1 VARAQSIVGPGVGG
15 FNDRIEAGK
24 RIVELFPRRLLI
36 GGEWCDAADGAQ
48 LSVEDPGT
56 AEPLCQVPD
65 AGEKDALS
73 ALDAAAQAQRG
84 WAQSI
89 PGERAEVLQGTH
101 AALIAHIEEL
111 ALLITFETGKPIAE
125 SRAEMEYAA
134 EFFRWFAGE
143 ALRIDGYFKV
153 AADGGSRV
161 LVMRQAVGPCYLIT
175 PWNFPMAMVARKVAP
190 AIAAGCAMVIKPAE
204 QTPLSALAL
213 GELLI
218 SCGLPPGV
226 LNVVT
231 TSSPGSVSD
240 ALISDSRLRKISF
253 TGSTEVGRRLIAQAA
268 EHVQNVSMELGG
280 NSPFLVF
287 ADADLDLAI
296 DGIQQAKM
304 RNTGQSCTA
313 ANRIYVEES
322 IAEEFTHRLA
332 VRMAGLTIGHGA
344 LDGVEVGPLIDEAQ
358 RSRLRELVA
367 DALEHGAQRVVGGK
381 ALGPPGYYFEPTVL
395 NASSGDA
402 RIWREEIFGPVA
414 PVAMFGSEEE
424 AISQA
429 NASEHGLAG
438 YVFTRDL
445 ARAFRVSEE
454 LETGMVG
461 LNRGLV
467 SNPGAPFGG
476 VKLSGIGREGGNEGI
491 GEYLEPK
498 YVALA

>member
-1 VARAQSIVGPGVGG
+1 MVGSEGGPGVRG
-15 FNDRIEAGK
+15 FSDRIETGK

-36 GGEWCDAADGAQ
+36 AGEWRDAADGAE

-65 AGEKDALS
+65 AGEEDAV
-73 ALDAAAQAQRG
+73 AAMDAAAQAQRD
-84 WAQSI
+84 WAKSP
-89 PGERAEVLQGTH
+89 PGERAEVLQRTH
-101 AALIAHIEEL
+101 VALTAHLEEL
-111 ALLITFETGKPIAE
+111 ALLITLETGKPIAE
-125 SRAEMEYAA
+125 SRAETEYAA

-153 AADGGSRV
+153 AADGASRV

-175 PWNFPMAMVARKVAP
+175 PWNFPMAMAARKIAP

-204 QTPLSALAL
+204 QTPLSTLALA
-213 GELLI
+213 ELLM

-231 TSSPGSVSD
+231 TSSPASVST
-240 ALISDSRLRKISF
+240 ALISDPRLRKISF
-253 TGSTEVGRRLIAQAA
+253 TGSTEVGRGLIKQSAD
-268 EHVQNVSMELGG
+268 HVLNVSMELGG

-296 DGIQQAKM
+296 DGIRQAKM
-304 RNTGQSCTA
+304 RNAGQSCTA
-313 ANRIYVEES
+313 ANRIYVEEGL
-322 IAEEFTHRLA
+322 AEEFTHRLA
-332 VRMAGLTIGHGA
+332 ALMANLTIGHGA
-344 LDGVEVGPLIDEAQ
+344 LEGVEVGPVIDELQ

-367 DALEHGAQRVVGGK
+367 DALEYGAERVTGGK

-395 NASSGDA
+395 NASSEA
-402 RIWREEIFGPVA
+402 RIWREEIVGPVA
-414 PVAMFGSEEE
+414 PVAVFDSEEE

-429 NASEHGLAG
+429 NASDHGLAG

-445 ARAFRVSEE
+445 GRAFRVSEAF
-454 LETGMVG
+454 ETGMVG

-491 GEYLEPK
+491 GEFLEPK
-498 YVALA
+498 YVAVG

>member
-1 VARAQSIVGPGVGG
+1 M
-15 FNDRIEAGK
+15 
-24 RIVELFPRRLLI
+24 
-36 GGEWCDAADGAQ
+36 
-48 LSVEDPGT
+48 
-56 AEPLCQVPD
+56 
-65 AGEKDALS
+65 ALT
-73 ALDAAAQAQRG
+73 
-84 WAQSI
+84 
-89 PGERAEVLQGTH
+89 TH
-101 AALIAHIEEL
+101 VEEL
-111 ALLITFETGKPIAE
+111 ALLITLETGKPITE
-125 SRAEMEYAA
+125 SRAEMQYAA

-175 PWNFPMAMVARKVAP
+175 PWNFPMAMGARKIAP

-204 QTPLSALAL
+204 QTPLSTLAL

-231 TSSPGSVSD
+231 TSSPASVSA
-240 ALISDSRLRKISF
+240 ALMADPRLRKISF
-253 TGSTEVGRRLIAQAA
+253 TGSTEVGQRLIKQAA
-268 EHVQNVSMELGG
+268 DHVLNVSMELGG

-304 RNTGQSCTA
+304 RNAGQSCTA
-313 ANRIYVEES
+313 ANRIYVEKE

-332 VRMAGLTIGHGA
+332 ALMATLRIGHGA

-367 DALEHGAQRVVGGK
+367 DALEHGAERVVGGE

-395 NASSGDA
+395 NASTGEA

-414 PVAMFGSEEE
+414 PVAAFDSEEE
-424 AISQA
+424 AVSQA

-445 ARAFRVSEE
+445 ARAFRVSEG

-476 VKLSGIGREGGNEGI
+476 VKLSGTGREGGNEGI
-491 GEYLEPK
+491 DEYLEPK
-498 YVALA
+498 YVAVG